1 MTPCSANIITPTMIR
16 KGQVQIGDQITLEEN
31 PASPAG
37 ENPSEAVSVAAEVS
51 VSRSDFEDNSAAA
64 SSEAMSA
71 RTAAREI
78 DTAGK
83 AAPVPVP
90 APDDAADAVSVSAV
104 MPGNQPAQA
113 QERSS
118 APQPSSPSY
127 INPNA
132 AFQSNTAALP
142 LIYQNMTDYVSSLGG
157 SEQQAP
163 SFSVPSN
170 PLVPPEYEQTI
181 DYDTAQYMNG
191 FLRTQI
197 GRSMRVEQLI
207 GSNSTEDRYGF
218 LVGVGNNY
226 LLMQDIYNGNI
237 SLIDLYSVKYV
248 YIYYSE
254 PVFPNLPF
262 AASSQR

>member
-37 ENPSEAVSVAAEVS
+37 ENSSEAVSVAAEVS

-71 RTAAREI
+71 HTAAREI

-83 AAPVPVP
+83 AAPVP
-90 APDDAADAVSVSAV
+90 DDAADAVSVSAV
-104 MPGNQPAQA
+104 MPGDQSAQA
-113 QERSS
+113 RERSS

-142 LIYQNMTDYVSSLGG
+142 LIYQTMTDYVSSLAG
-157 SEQQAP
+157 SGQQAP

-191 FLRTQI
+191 FLRTLI
-197 GRSMRVEQLI
+197 GRAMRVEQLI
-207 GSNSTEDRYGF
+207 VSICTDDRYGF